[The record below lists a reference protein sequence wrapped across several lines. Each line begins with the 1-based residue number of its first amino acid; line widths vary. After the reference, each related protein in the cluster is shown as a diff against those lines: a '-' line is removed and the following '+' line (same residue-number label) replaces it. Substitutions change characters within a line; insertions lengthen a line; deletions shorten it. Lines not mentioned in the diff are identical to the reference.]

1 MTNPAVR
8 PTPQTPPTPQPH
20 AESRP
25 EAQAG
30 GEEAKPTIR
39 TWVTRAI
46 IAVLVTIGI
55 VWGIKTFIYSQSH
68 ETTDD
73 AELAGHVIPVIFKVP
88 GYIERVYVNDN
99 QHVKVGDTLVV
110 LDPRDYTVALEQAQ
124 ANLRAA
130 TAAGRTGSAAQTIK
144 AAEAQHAAYT
154 ADIAVAQA
162 NYDRAERDV
171 ARFRDLA
178 AKNIVSDQQLDQAV
192 ATDKAAAAQLAAAQA
207 QAASSGATVAG
218 AGYEE
223 ANADFRVTGLQAA
236 LETARLQLDY
246 TVLTAPVNGFI
257 SKKTAEIGQYVQ
269 AGQEIMAIVQN
280 DTSWVIANMKETQ
293 LRDIKIGQPAEV
305 SVDAFR
311 GKPLQ
316 GKVNS
321 IQDATG
327 ATFALLP
334 PDNATGNFT
343 KIVQRVPVKIVLD
356 STQWNG
362 RPLSPGLSVEVSID
376 TKSH

>member
-1 MTNPAVR
+1 MTNPAPQGR
-8 PTPQTPPTPQPH
+8 PPDIQPQDETP
-20 AESRP
+20 EK
-25 EAQAG
+25 
-30 GEEAKPTIR
+30 KPGIR
-39 TWVTRAI
+39 TWVTRAV
-46 IAVLVTIGI
+46 IAVLVIIGLI
-55 VWGIKTFIYSQSH
+55 WGVNKFIYSQSH

-73 AELAGHVIPVIFKVP
+73 AQLAGHVIPVIPKVA
-88 GYIERVYVNDN
+88 GYIERVYVSDN

-110 LDPRDYTVALEQAQ
+110 LDPRDYTVALNEAQ

-130 TAAGRTGSAAQTIK
+130 TASGRRGSAAEAIK
-144 AAEAQHAAYT
+144 AAEAQHTAST

-171 ARFRDLA
+171 ARYQDLA
-178 AKNIVSDQQLDQAV
+178 SKNIVSAQQLDQAI

-207 QAASSGATVAG
+207 QAASSGANVAG
-218 AGYEE
+218 AGFQET
-223 ANADFRVTGLQAA
+223 NADFRVTSLEAA
-236 LETARLQLDY
+236 LANARLQLDY

-257 SKKTAEIGQYVQ
+257 SRKSAEIGQYVS
-269 AGQEIMAIVQN
+269 AGQQLMAIVQN

-293 LRDIKIGQPAEV
+293 LRGIKVGQSV
-305 SVDAFR
+305 DVNVDAF
-311 GKPLQ
+311 GGGLLNGHVQ
-316 GKVNS
+316 S

-356 STQWNG
+356 STQWKG

-376 TKSH
+376 TKSK